1 MQPPAIACPLTATTT
16 GFGWEEDRFEAA
28 HQGRHELPQVVHPC
42 AQNPLE
48 VDAAGEEASVS
59 GNHHRAARKP
69 LDLRHA
75 LRHCV
80 AELDVL
86 CVRLAVLHPQH
97 ADLVPSLQ
105 IQHLPSSGSAGLQL
119 PIATRYSWIPACA
132 GNDEASHALCES
144 LLHSSSAV
152 PWFGGRQIAAISRQ
166 DVQRWFASL
175 RATLVAADRSAP
187 NLSVILKET
196 ERIGHRP
203 QGSNP
208 CRGIRRCRREGRER
222 YLSEEKLRGVARRLS
237 AHQGERP
244 LQGRRRSPPSRLR

>member
-1 MQPPAIACPLTATTT
+1 M
-16 GFGWEEDRFEAA
+16 R
-28 HQGRHELPQVVHPC
+28 
-42 AQNPLE
+42 
-48 VDAAGEEASVS
+48 
-59 GNHHRAARKP
+59 
-69 LDLRHA
+69 
-75 LRHCV
+75 
-80 AELDVL
+80 
-86 CVRLAVLHPQH
+86 
-97 ADLVPSLQ
+97 
-105 IQHLPSSGSAGLQL
+105 
-119 PIATRYSWIPACA
+119 

-244 LQGRRRSPPSRLR
+244 LQVAAVRLLLAYGSTPQPGFINIQAPLGCVWRSLVQHPDFPSKPSAKAWMGGIRNLDLLISRNGLGNASPEREARREPNRVSI